1 MKTGM
6 KCLILLC
13 IGAALCYG
21 IYSFDQVN
29 RENDRLKVT
38 TFSDRKPQTINGTE
52 YTVLK
57 NTICDYSKI
66 KEQYPVIEPM
76 LDVDGDVAKG
86 KPGRL
91 KVLLVKMRIKNS
103 SEHTQYLNLA
113 DIVIK
118 SPAYSNALST
128 EMFCEINHIESC
140 MLAIAPG
147 VEVPVTLPYELYEIS
162 FSDAHFRDLQKLP
175 FSIVLTSY
183 PDIREISLSNIT
195 YKAGTSSKS
204 AQKQQKARKKDTPE
218 GSILDMDQECIYE
231 EVGYRIEEFVYTTN
245 VKRYKEYKRKGLY
258 YPELVDSKGNAR
270 NDDDPTAKG
279 GAWYMMFIKCRI
291 KNYSDTAK
299 RIRASVPATGNY
311 MKDGWY
317 V

>member
-86 KPGRL
+86 EPGRL
-91 KVLLVKMRIKNS
+91 KVLLVKICS
-103 SEHTQYLNLA
+103 
-113 DIVIK
+113 IW
-118 SPAYSNALST
+118 
-128 EMFCEINHIESC
+128 
-140 MLAIAPG
+140 
-147 VEVPVTLPYELYEIS
+147 IS
-162 FSDAHFRDLQKLP
+162 Q
-175 FSIVLTSY
+175 
-183 PDIREISLSNIT
+183 ISLLNPRRMAMPCPQRCFVRSIT
-195 YKAGTSSKS
+195 LSPVCS
-204 AQKQQKARKKDTPE
+204 P
-218 GSILDMDQECIYE
+218 LH
-231 EVGYRIEEFVYTTN
+231 
-245 VKRYKEYKRKGLY
+245 
-258 YPELVDSKGNAR
+258 
-270 NDDDPTAKG
+270 
-279 GAWYMMFIKCRI
+279 
-291 KNYSDTAK
+291 
-299 RIRASVPATGNY
+299 RA
-311 MKDGWY
+311 
-317 V
+317 

>member
-86 KPGRL
+86 EPGRL

-103 SEHTQYLNLA
+103 SEHMQYLNLA
-113 DIVIK
+113 SLLNPRRMAMPCPQRCFVRSITL
-118 SPAYSNALST
+118 SPVCSPL
-128 EMFCEINHIESC
+128 H
-140 MLAIAPG
+140 
-147 VEVPVTLPYELYEIS
+147 
-162 FSDAHFRDLQKLP
+162 
-175 FSIVLTSY
+175 
-183 PDIREISLSNIT
+183 
-195 YKAGTSSKS
+195 
-204 AQKQQKARKKDTPE
+204 
-218 GSILDMDQECIYE
+218 
-231 EVGYRIEEFVYTTN
+231 
-245 VKRYKEYKRKGLY
+245 
-258 YPELVDSKGNAR
+258 
-270 NDDDPTAKG
+270 
-279 GAWYMMFIKCRI
+279 
-291 KNYSDTAK
+291 
-299 RIRASVPATGNY
+299 RA
-311 MKDGWY
+311 
-317 V
+317 

>member
-147 VEVPVTLPYELYEIS
+147 VEVPVTLPYELTKYRFPMLIFVICRS
-162 FSDAHFRDLQKLP
+162 CRFL
-175 FSIVLTSY
+175 SY
-183 PDIREISLSNIT
+183 
-195 YKAGTSSKS
+195 
-204 AQKQQKARKKDTPE
+204 
-218 GSILDMDQECIYE
+218 
-231 EVGYRIEEFVYTTN
+231 
-245 VKRYKEYKRKGLY
+245 
-258 YPELVDSKGNAR
+258 
-270 NDDDPTAKG
+270 
-279 GAWYMMFIKCRI
+279 
-291 KNYSDTAK
+291 
-299 RIRASVPATGNY
+299 
-311 MKDGWY
+311 
-317 V
+317 

>member
-103 SEHTQYLNLA
+103 SEHMQYLNLA

-118 SPAYSNALST
+118 SPAYGNALST

-204 AQKQQKARKKDTPE
+204 AQKQQKARKKNTPE

-231 EVGYRIEEFVYTTN
+231 EVE
-245 VKRYKEYKRKGLY
+245 
-258 YPELVDSKGNAR
+258 
-270 NDDDPTAKG
+270 
-279 GAWYMMFIKCRI
+279 
-291 KNYSDTAK
+291 
-299 RIRASVPATGNY
+299 
-311 MKDGWY
+311 
-317 V
+317 